1 MRTIAIINQ
10 KGGVGKTTTTANLAH
25 AFSIKGHVVTGVDL
39 DPQGHLAAH
48 WGCYQRKGNG
58 VDKIILG
65 EKTVPDVA
73 VQARDRLHL
82 VPAGEELKKIE
93 RGEAGDSVSSS
104 LKDALSAVS
113 NTQDFVFIDC
123 PPASGLLIDY
133 ALSAAD
139 EIIIPVA
146 ADYLALR
153 GLSDII
159 ETLRDFEQKLG
170 KDFTYWVVVTRF
182 HSRRNLSWEVRE
194 KLAEHFPDK
203 LLATCIREATVLAE
217 CPSFGKTAFEYKGA
231 NFGAYDYAS
240 LARDLLN
247 GECYRGQED

>member
-1 MRTIAIINQ
+1 MRTIAVINQ

-25 AFSIKGHVVTGVDL
+25 AFAIKGHTVTGIDM

-48 WGCYQRKGNG
+48 WGCYRKDDHG
-58 VDKIILG
+58 VDQVLLG
-65 EKTVPDVA
+65 EKIIPQVA
-73 VQARDRLHL
+73 VSARDRLHL
-82 VPAGEELKKIE
+82 VPAGEGLKKIE
-93 RGEAGDSVSSS
+93 RREAGSISADV
-104 LKDALSAVS
+104 LKNALSSVAH
-113 NTQDFVFIDC
+113 TQDFTFIDC

-139 EIIIPVA
+139 EMIIPVA

-159 ETLRDFEQKLG
+159 ETVRNFEQQLDKEFKL
-170 KDFTYWVVVTRF
+170 WVVVTRF
-182 HSRRNLSWEVRE
+182 HTRRKLSLEVRE
-194 KLAEHFPDK
+194 KLLEYFPDN
-203 LLATCIREATVLAE
+203 LLATSIREASVLAE

-247 GECYRGQED
+247 GECYRGQE

>member
-1 MRTIAIINQ
+1 MRTIAVINQ

-25 AFSIKGHVVTGVDL
+25 AFAIKGHEVTGIDM

-48 WGCYQRKGNG
+48 WGCYEKDAPG
-58 VDKIILG
+58 VDRVLLG
-65 EKTVPDVA
+65 EKKISEVV
-73 VQARDRLHL
+73 VQARDRLQL
-82 VPAGEELKKIE
+82 VPAGSALTEIE
-93 RGEAGDSVSSS
+93 RGHGEGDLGQRLVSEMES
-104 LKDALSAVS
+104 LSK
-113 NTQDFVFIDC
+113 TQDFVFIDC

-133 ALSAAD
+133 VLSAAD

-159 ETLRDFEQKLG
+159 ETIRGFEQKYE
-170 KDFTYWVVVTRF
+170 KKFTYWVVATRF
-182 HSRRNLSWEVRE
+182 HTRRKLSWEVRE
-194 KLAEHFPDK
+194 KLLEYFPDNM
-203 LLATCIREATVLAE
+203 LATSIREASVLAE

-231 NFGAYDYAS
+231 NFGAFDYAS

-247 GECYRGQED
+247 GECYRGQE

>member
-1 MRTIAIINQ
+1 MRTIAVINQ

-25 AFSIKGHVVTGVDL
+25 AFAIKGHSVTGIDM

-48 WGCYQRKGNG
+48 WGCYRKDAHG
-58 VDKIILG
+58 VDQVLLG
-65 EKTVPDVA
+65 EKIIPQVA
-73 VQARDRLHL
+73 VSARDRLHL
-82 VPAGEELKKIE
+82 VPAGEGLKKIE
-93 RGEAGDSVSSS
+93 RGECGSISANT
-104 LKDALSAVS
+104 LKEALSSVAD
-113 NTQDFVFIDC
+113 TQDFTFIDC

-139 EIIIPVA
+139 EMIIPVA

-159 ETLRDFEQKLG
+159 ETVRKFEQQLDKEFKL
-170 KDFTYWVVVTRF
+170 WVVVTRF
-182 HSRRNLSWEVRE
+182 HTRRKLSIEVR
-194 KLAEHFPDK
+194 DK
-203 LLATCIREATVLAE
+203 LLEYFPDNMLATSIREASVLAE

-240 LARDLLN
+240 LARDLLS
-247 GECYRGQED
+247 GECYRGQE

>member
-1 MRTIAIINQ
+1 MRTIAVINQ

-25 AFSIKGHVVTGVDL
+25 AFAIKGHSVTGIDM

-48 WGCYQRKGNG
+48 WGCYRRDDHG
-58 VDKIILG
+58 VDKVLLG
-65 EKTVPDVA
+65 EKTIPEVA
-73 VQARDRLHL
+73 VLARDRLHL
-82 VPAGEELKKIE
+82 VSAGEGLKEIE
-93 RGEAGDSVSSS
+93 RGGGGSLLTDRLKEA
-104 LKDALSAVS
+104 LLSIE
-113 NTQDFVFIDC
+113 NTQDFTFIDC

-159 ETLRDFEQKLG
+159 ETVKKFEQQFEK
-170 KDFTYWVVVTRF
+170 KFTYWVVVTRF
-182 HSRRNLSWEVRE
+182 HTRRRLSWEVRD
-194 KLAEHFPDK
+194 KLSEYFPDNM
-203 LLATCIREATVLAE
+203 LATSIREASVLAE
-217 CPSFGKTAFEYKGA
+217 CPSFGKTAFEFKGA

-247 GECYRGQED
+247 GECYRGQE

>member
-1 MRTIAIINQ
+1 MRTIAVINQ

-25 AFSIKGHVVTGVDL
+25 AYAIKGYSVTGVDM

-48 WGCYQRKGNG
+48 WGCYRRDSLG
-58 VDKIILG
+58 VDKVLLG
-65 EKTVPDVA
+65 EKSIPQVA
-73 VQARDRLHL
+73 ISARDRLHL
-82 VPAGEELKKIE
+82 VPAGEGLKDIE
-93 RGEAGDSVSSS
+93 RGKGDDR
-104 LKDALSAVS
+104 LAERLNKALSMVA
-113 NTQDFVFIDC
+113 NTQDFTFIDC

-133 ALSAAD
+133 VLSAAD
-139 EIIIPVA
+139 EVIIPVA

-159 ETLRDFEQKLG
+159 ETVRKFEDKFE
-170 KDFTYWVVVTRF
+170 KKFNYWVAVTRF
-182 HSRRNLSWEVRE
+182 HTRRKLSWEVRE
-194 KLAEHFPDK
+194 KLLEYFPDN
-203 LLATCIREATVLAE
+203 LLATSIRESSVLAE

-247 GECYRGQED
+247 GECYREQK

>member
-1 MRTIAIINQ
+1 MRTIAVINQ

-25 AFSIKGHVVTGVDL
+25 AFAIKGYSVTGIDM

-48 WGCYQRKGNG
+48 WGCYRRDANG
-58 VDKIILG
+58 VGQILLG
-65 EKTVPDVA
+65 EKTIPQVA
-73 VQARDRLHL
+73 VSARDRLHL
-82 VPAGEELKKIE
+82 VPAGDCLKDIE
-93 RGEAGDSVSSS
+93 RGKGDDLLASR
-104 LKDALSAVS
+104 LQQALSSVA
-113 NTQDFVFIDC
+113 NTQDFAFIDC

-139 EIIIPVA
+139 EVIIPVA

-159 ETLRDFEQKLG
+159 ETVRNFEKKMG
-170 KDFTYWVVVTRF
+170 KEFNYWVVVTRF
-182 HSRRNLSWEVRE
+182 HTRRKLSWEVR
-194 KLAEHFPDK
+194 DK
-203 LLATCIREATVLAE
+203 LLEYFPDNLLATSIREASVLAE
-217 CPSFGKTAFEYKGA
+217 CPSFGKTAFEYKGS

-247 GECYRGQED
+247 GECYRGQE

>member
-1 MRTIAIINQ
+1 MRTIAVINQ

-25 AFSIKGHVVTGVDL
+25 AFAIKGHTVTGVDM
-39 DPQGHLAAH
+39 DPQGHLSAH
-48 WGCYQRKGNG
+48 WGCYRKDEHG
-58 VDKIILG
+58 VDQVLLG
-65 EKTVPDVA
+65 EKTIPQVA
-73 VQARDRLHL
+73 ISARDRLHL
-82 VPAGEELKKIE
+82 VPAGEGLKDIE
-93 RGEAGDSVSSS
+93 RGEGGAVPF
-104 LKDALSAVS
+104 DALKEALSLVAK
-113 NTQDFVFIDC
+113 TQDYTFIDC

-133 ALSAAD
+133 ALAAAD

-159 ETLRDFEQKLG
+159 ETIRKFETQSK
-170 KDFTYWVVVTRF
+170 KKFKFWVVVTRF
-182 HSRRNLSWEVRE
+182 HSRRKLSGEVRE
-194 KLAEHFPDK
+194 KLLEYFPDN
-203 LLATCIREATVLAE
+203 LLATSIREATVLAE

-247 GECYRGQED
+247 GECYRGQE

>member
-1 MRTIAIINQ
+1 MRTIAVINQ

-25 AFSIKGHVVTGVDL
+25 AFAIKGHSVTGIDM

-48 WGCYQRKGNG
+48 WGCYRRDDHG
-58 VDKIILG
+58 VDKVLLG
-65 EKTVPDVA
+65 EKTIPEGA
-73 VQARDRLHL
+73 VLERDRLHL
-82 VPAGEELKKIE
+82 VPAGEGLKEIE
-93 RGEAGDSVSSS
+93 RGGGGSLLTDRLKEA
-104 LKDALSAVS
+104 LLSIE
-113 NTQDFVFIDC
+113 NTQDFTFIDC

-159 ETLRDFEQKLG
+159 ETVKKFEQQFEK
-170 KDFTYWVVVTRF
+170 KFTYWVVVTRF
-182 HSRRNLSWEVRE
+182 HTRRRLSWEVRD
-194 KLAEHFPDK
+194 KLSEYFPDNM
-203 LLATCIREATVLAE
+203 LATSIREASVLAE
-217 CPSFGKTAFEYKGA
+217 CPSFGKTAFEFKGA

-247 GECYRGQED
+247 GECYRGQE

>member
-1 MRTIAIINQ
+1 MRTIAVINQ

-25 AFSIKGHVVTGVDL
+25 AFAIKGYSVTGIDM

-48 WGCYQRKGNG
+48 WGCYRRDSLG
-58 VDKIILG
+58 VDKVLLG
-65 EKTVPDVA
+65 EKTIPQVA
-73 VQARDRLHL
+73 VSARDRLHL
-82 VPAGEELKKIE
+82 VPAGQGLKQIE
-93 RGEAGDSVSSS
+93 RGQGDDLLASRFGQ
-104 LKDALSAVS
+104 ALSLVA
-113 NTQDFVFIDC
+113 NTQDFTFIDC

-133 ALSAAD
+133 VLSVAD
-139 EIIIPVA
+139 EVIIPVA

-159 ETLRDFEQKLG
+159 ETVRNFEQKFD
-170 KDFTYWVVVTRF
+170 KKFNYWVAVTRF
-182 HSRRNLSWEVRE
+182 HTRRKLSWEVRE
-194 KLAEHFPDK
+194 KLLEYFPDNM
-203 LLATCIREATVLAE
+203 LATSIRESSVLAE

-247 GECYRGQED
+247 GECYREQK

>member
-1 MRTIAIINQ
+1 MRTIAVINQ
-10 KGGVGKTTTTANLAH
+10 KGGVGKTTTTANIAH
-25 AFSIKGHVVTGVDL
+25 AFAIKGHTVTGIDM

-48 WGCYQRKGNG
+48 WGCYQKEADG
-58 VDKIILG
+58 VDQVLLG
-65 EKTVPDVA
+65 EKTIPQVA
-73 VQARDRLHL
+73 TLARDRLHL
-82 VPAGEELKKIE
+82 IPAGHELKNIE
-93 RGEAGDSVSSS
+93 RGEAGDLSADV
-104 LKDALSAVS
+104 LKQALSSVAD
-113 NTQDFVFIDC
+113 TQDFTFIDC

-139 EIIIPVA
+139 EMIIPVA

-159 ETLRDFEQKLG
+159 ETVGKFEQKFD
-170 KDFTYWVVVTRF
+170 KKFSYWVVVTRF
-182 HSRRNLSWEVRE
+182 HSRRKLSWEVR
-194 KLAEHFPDK
+194 DK
-203 LLATCIREATVLAE
+203 LLEYFPENLLATSIREASVLAE

-247 GECYRGQED
+247 GECYRGQD

>member
-1 MRTIAIINQ
+1 MRTIAVINQ

-25 AFSIKGHVVTGVDL
+25 AFAIKGHAVTGIDM

-48 WGCYQRKGNG
+48 WGCYQRDSIG
-58 VDKIILG
+58 VDKVLLG
-65 EKTVPDVA
+65 EKTIPQVA
-73 VQARDRLHL
+73 ISARDKLHL
-82 VPAGEELKKIE
+82 VPAGQGLKEIE
-93 RGEAGDSVSSS
+93 RGEGGDLSANS
-104 LKDALSAVS
+104 LKEALLLVA
-113 NTQDFVFIDC
+113 NTQDFTFIDC

-139 EIIIPVA
+139 EMVIPVA

-153 GLSDII
+153 GLSDIM
-159 ETLRDFEQKLG
+159 ETVGKFEQQFEK
-170 KDFTYWVVVTRF
+170 KFKFWVVVTRF
-182 HSRRNLSWEVRE
+182 HSRRKLSWEVRE
-194 KLAEHFPDK
+194 KLLEYFPDNM
-203 LLATCIREATVLAE
+203 LATSIREATVLAE

-247 GECYRGQED
+247 GEVYRGQE

>member
-1 MRTIAIINQ
+1 MRTIAVINQ

-25 AFSIKGHVVTGVDL
+25 AFAIKGHSVTGIDM

-48 WGCYQRKGNG
+48 WGCYRKDAHG
-58 VDKIILG
+58 VDQVLLG
-65 EKTVPDVA
+65 EKTIPEVA
-73 VQARDRLHL
+73 VSARDKLHL
-82 VPAGEELKKIE
+82 VPAGGSLKDIE
-93 RGEAGDSVSSS
+93 RGEGGELSANK
-104 LKDALSAVS
+104 LKEALSAVA

-139 EIIIPVA
+139 EMVIPVA

-153 GLSDII
+153 GLSDIM
-159 ETLRDFEQKLG
+159 ETVRKFEQELDK
-170 KDFTYWVVVTRF
+170 KIKFWVVVTRF
-182 HSRRNLSWEVRE
+182 HSRRKLSWEVRE
-194 KLAEHFPDK
+194 KLLEYFPDNM
-203 LLATCIREATVLAE
+203 LATSIREATVLAE

-240 LARDLLN
+240 LARDLMN
-247 GECYRGQED
+247 GECYRGQE

>member
-1 MRTIAIINQ
+1 MRTIAVINQ

-25 AFSIKGHVVTGVDL
+25 AFAIKGHAVTGIDM

-48 WGCYQRKGNG
+48 WGCYRKDSHG
-58 VDKIILG
+58 VDQVLLG
-65 EKTVPDVA
+65 EKIIPQVA
-73 VQARDRLHL
+73 VSARDRLHL
-82 VPAGEELKKIE
+82 VPAGEGLKEIE
-93 RGEAGDSVSSS
+93 RGEAGSISANV
-104 LKDALSAVS
+104 LKEALSAVAD
-113 NTQDFVFIDC
+113 TQDFTFIDC

-139 EIIIPVA
+139 EMIIPVA

-159 ETLRDFEQKLG
+159 ETVRKFEQQLDKEFKL
-170 KDFTYWVVVTRF
+170 WVVVTRF
-182 HSRRNLSWEVRE
+182 HTRRKLSIEVRE
-194 KLAEHFPDK
+194 KLLEYFPDNM
-203 LLATCIREATVLAE
+203 LATTIREASVLAE

-240 LARDLLN
+240 LARDLIN
-247 GECYRGQED
+247 GECYRGQE

>member
-1 MRTIAIINQ
+1 MRTIAVINQ

-25 AFSIKGHVVTGVDL
+25 AFAIKGHSVTGIDM

-48 WGCYQRKGNG
+48 WGCFRRDSSG
-58 VDKIILG
+58 VGQVLLG
-65 EKTVPDVA
+65 EKIIPEVA
-73 VQARDRLHL
+73 VSARDKLHL
-82 VPAGEELKKIE
+82 VPAGEGLKNIE
-93 RGEAGDSVSSS
+93 RGECGELSPDS
-104 LKDALSAVS
+104 LKDALSLVAD
-113 NTQDFVFIDC
+113 TQDFTFIDC

-159 ETLRDFEQKLG
+159 ETVRNFEQQFEK
-170 KDFTYWVVVTRF
+170 KFTFWVVVTRF
-182 HSRRNLSWEVRE
+182 HTRRKLSWEVR
-194 KLAEHFPDK
+194 DK
-203 LLATCIREATVLAE
+203 LLEYFPDNMLATSIREATVLAE

-240 LARDLLN
+240 LARDLMN
-247 GECYRGQED
+247 GECYRGQE

>member
-1 MRTIAIINQ
+1 MRTIAVINQ

-25 AFSIKGHVVTGVDL
+25 AFAIKGHTVTGIDM

-48 WGCYQRKGNG
+48 WGCYRKDDHG
-58 VDKIILG
+58 VDQVLLS
-65 EKTVPDVA
+65 EKTIPQVA
-73 VQARDRLHL
+73 VLARDRLHL
-82 VPAGEELKKIE
+82 VPAGGGLKAIE
-93 RGEAGDSVSSS
+93 RGEAGSLSVDR
-104 LKDALSAVS
+104 LKETLSVVAD
-113 NTQDFVFIDC
+113 TQDFTFIDC

-139 EIIIPVA
+139 EMIIPVA

-159 ETLRDFEQKLG
+159 ETVRKFEQQFEKEF
-170 KDFTYWVVVTRF
+170 KFWVVVTRF
-182 HSRRNLSWEVRE
+182 HSRRKLSWEVRD
-194 KLAEHFPDK
+194 KLVEYFPDNM
-203 LLATCIREATVLAE
+203 LATSIREASVLAE

-247 GECYRGQED
+247 GECYRGQE

>member
-1 MRTIAIINQ
+1 MRTIAVINQ

-25 AFSIKGHVVTGVDL
+25 AFAIKGHSVTGIDM

-48 WGCYQRKGNG
+48 WGCYRRDNLG
-58 VDKIILG
+58 VDKVLLG
-65 EKTVPDVA
+65 EKTIPEVA
-73 VQARDRLHL
+73 VSARDRLHL
-82 VPAGEELKKIE
+82 VSAGEGLKEIE
-93 RGEAGDSVSSS
+93 RGGGSVLTDRLKEA
-104 LKDALSAVS
+104 LLSIE
-113 NTQDFVFIDC
+113 NTQDFTFIDC

-159 ETLRDFEQKLG
+159 ETVKKFEQQFEK
-170 KDFTYWVVVTRF
+170 KFTYWVVVTRF
-182 HSRRNLSWEVRE
+182 HTRRRLSWEVRD
-194 KLAEHFPDK
+194 KLFEYFPDNM
-203 LLATCIREATVLAE
+203 LATSIREASVLAE
-217 CPSFGKTAFEYKGA
+217 CPSFGKTAFEFKGA

-247 GECYRGQED
+247 GECYRGQE

>member
-1 MRTIAIINQ
+1 MRTIAVINQ

-25 AFSIKGHVVTGVDL
+25 AFAIKGYSVTGVDL

-48 WGCYQRKGNG
+48 WGCYRKDDDG
-58 VDKIILG
+58 VDQVLLGKKII
-65 EKTVPDVA
+65 PQVA
-73 VQARDRLHL
+73 VAARDKLHL
-82 VPAGEELKKIE
+82 VPAGAELKEIE
-93 RGEAGDSVSSS
+93 RGEGGVVPVDT
-104 LKDALSAVS
+104 LKEALSSVA
-113 NTQDFVFIDC
+113 NTQDFTFIDC

-153 GLSDII
+153 GLSDIM
-159 ETLRDFEQKLG
+159 ETIDKFEQQFEKKFG
-170 KDFTYWVVVTRF
+170 YWVVVTRF
-182 HSRRNLSWEVRE
+182 HARRKLSWEVRD
-194 KLAEHFPDK
+194 KLLEHFPNN
-203 LLATCIREATVLAE
+203 LLASSIREAAVLAE
-217 CPSFGKTAFEYKGA
+217 CPSFGKTAFEYKGS

-247 GECYRGQED
+247 GECYREQE